1 MKKWYHFAKE
11 ALTEPITMI
20 LIIIALFQ
28 LVLGAMGVMSLSEP
42 VMIIVVLAIVTEIAV
57 KTGLGIQKSAAELRA
72 KRQLDIVML
81 SEMEAYRQLI
91 KMIW

>member
-1 MKKWYHFAKE
+1 
-11 ALTEPITMI
+11 MI